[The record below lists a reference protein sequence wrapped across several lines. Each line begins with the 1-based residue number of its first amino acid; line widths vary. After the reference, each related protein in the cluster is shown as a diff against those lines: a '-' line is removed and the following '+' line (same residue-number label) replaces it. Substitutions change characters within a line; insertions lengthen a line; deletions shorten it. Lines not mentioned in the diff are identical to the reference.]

1 MKAHYRISSK
11 QSGAPPTDS
20 ELARFRDPERLLHNY
35 HRAVHRPK
43 VPLYRD
49 PKAFLALLLIVL
61 LAWFLSEVVDAPLEP
76 GPAREQLPTDG
87 TDTTDR

>member
-1 MKAHYRISSK
+1 MKRRYHITPEGR
-11 QSGAPPTDS
+11 PEPTAK
-20 ELARFRDPERLLHNY
+20 EIERLKDPKRLLHNY
-35 HRAVHRPK
+35 HRAVQRPK
-43 VPLYRD
+43 LPIYRD